1 MKIKRRSRM
10 FFGMLII
17 ALGAV
22 VVFCGVTLLP
32 KDKPDERSFK
42 YIELN
47 GFTIAAQP
55 YENNPDEVIVTIMNK
70 DKTGKAMTFNRAL
83 DLIAATPGIIQF
95 GVVDKEN

>member
-1 MKIKRRSRM
+1 M

-22 VVFCGVTLLP
+22 VVFCGFTLLP
-32 KDKPDERSFK
+32 TDKPDERTFR
-42 YIELN
+42 YIEVN

-55 YENNPDEVIVTIMNK
+55 YENNPDEVIITIMNK

-83 DLIAATPGIIQF
+83 NLIAASPGIIQF
-95 GVVDKEN
+95 DVEDKED